1 MNIIPPNN
9 SSNTSNSSKTDNT
22 NSKLVFFVS
31 LGCSKNLVDSE
42 VMLGK
47 LQNNG
52 YGITDEAAK
61 ATVIVINTCG
71 FLTSAIEEGI
81 AHILEYAAYKK
92 NDSCKLLIVTGCMP
106 QRHKD
111 DLVEGFP
118 EVDLFLG
125 VDEGHKIIDYISQ
138 IGNLENK
145 LQITRSS
152 YLMDWDTP
160 RVSTTGQVA
169 MYVKIAEGC
178 NHACS
183 FCIIP
188 KIRGKLKSRSIES
201 VYKEVVQLVKNGV
214 KEITFVAQDLTLY
227 GQDLRMEKGLLSL
240 LERLEQIPEPFWLRL
255 LYNYPENI
263 TDDMISFLAS
273 SRKVVPY
280 LDIPIQHASNRI
292 LNLMRRNITKEAYL
306 TLISK
311 LRKRIKNIAIR
322 TSIIVGFPG
331 ETQDDFNELVNF
343 VKQVQFDH
351 LGVFTYSLEQGTY
364 SANLDGHLNESIK
377 EDRLHQI
384 MTVQQDIVKQKT
396 TSLVGNELPV
406 LLLGY
411 SKESDLLLEGRLKT
425 QAPEV
430 DGIVLINKGQGNSG
444 DIVPVK
450 ITKSIGY
457 DLVGEI
463 VKEI

>member
-1 MNIIPPNN
+1 M
-9 SSNTSNSSKTDNT
+9 SNKS
-22 NSKLVFFVS
+22 VFFVS

-47 LQNNG
+47 LQKSG
-52 YGITDEAAK
+52 YGITDQAAN

-81 AHILEYAAYKK
+81 AHILEFAAYKK
-92 NDSCKLLIVTGCMP
+92 KGSCKLLIVTGCMP

-125 VDEGHKIIDYISQ
+125 VDEGHKIIDHISQ
-138 IGNLENK
+138 IDNLENK
-145 LQITRSS
+145 LQIARSS

-227 GQDLRMEKGLLSL
+227 GQDLGIEKGLLSL
-240 LERLEQIPEPFWLRL
+240 LQRLEQIPEPFWLRL

-273 SRKVVPY
+273 SNKVVPY

-292 LNLMRRNITKEAYL
+292 LNLMRRNITKEDYL

-311 LRKRIKNIAIR
+311 LRNRIKNIAIR

-331 ETQDDFNELVNF
+331 ETQDDFNELADF
-343 VKQVQFDH
+343 VKEVQFDH

-364 SANLDGHLNESIK
+364 SANLDGHLDESIK
-377 EDRLHQI
+377 EDRRHQI
-384 MTVQQDIVKQKT
+384 MTIQQDIVKQKT
-396 TSLVGNELPV
+396 SSLVGNEFPV

-411 SKESDLLLEGRLKT
+411 SQESDLLLEGRLQA

-430 DGIVLINKGQGNSG
+430 DGIVMINKGQGNSG
-444 DIVPVK
+444 DIVPVR

-463 VKEI
+463 VED